1 MGEEDN
7 GTADVHNR
15 LRLIYINDIRI
26 GRKTMEQTLE
36 SLKLDVKEDSGDVFT
51 VEYEILPPDI
61 NLIRLQKRRSS
72 YRK

>member
-36 SLKLDVKEDSGDVFT
+36 SLKLDVKED
-51 VEYEILPPDI
+51 
-61 NLIRLQKRRSS
+61 
-72 YRK
+72 